1 MLSYLQLGCGCS
13 LSTCCP
19 ETCDHVYLF
28 NNDYEYAKDI
38 DGKLM
43 EGRLPY
49 DDKGRLVL
57 EVNDYIDYIPLR
69 VDFFVIFLVWS

>member
-1 MLSYLQLGCGCS
+1 
-13 LSTCCP
+13 
-19 ETCDHVYLF
+19 
-28 NNDYEYAKDI
+28 
-38 DGKLM
+38 M